1 MESKWEQMELD
12 TRDELNRALDLL
24 TEETVGAAQELIA
37 RCREAPPMVRN
48 RHEAYGHAAEW
59 LGKSAHAVGMV
70 KKDVSELL
78 LNLGRPEQSPMEAV
92 SSIVNSF
99 MDAAGVLNR
108 AAAEMKRV
116 MSDLYASEELEPE
129 RTPMDDYMDGG
140 ADFQE
145 AGERPEDAQ
154 ENPADNGDEESEE

>member
-1 MESKWEQMELD
+1 
-12 TRDELNRALDLL
+12 
-24 TEETVGAAQELIA
+24 
-37 RCREAPPMVRN
+37 MVRN

-70 KKDVSELL
+70 KKDTAELL

-92 SSIVNSF
+92 SSVVNSF
-99 MDAAGVLNR
+99 MDAAGVLIR

-129 RTPMDDYMDGG
+129 RTPMDDYADGG

-145 AGERPEDAQ
+145 AGERPDDAQ
-154 ENPADNGDEESEE
+154 DDPAENGGELEE